1 MPIIS
6 FVNRDIRETGQ
17 SLSVAAVAAVMA
29 IEHNYRVIAI
39 STDFNDKTLENS
51 FYNSKQT
58 SAVTSFLK
66 NTITTD
72 ISNGAEGLIRAF
84 ASNRAS
90 ADMIKSYTKPIL
102 KDRLDVLPGLKT
114 TDYKT
119 FVNMANYFSQI
130 ADVANASYDIVI
142 VDVSQEIPNDVQMR
156 ILNISDLVLV
166 GVNQSLAAVNNFL
179 KLKTVEPF
187 FQKSNVVIEIG
198 KYNPY
203 SKYSAKNIGRI
214 LREKNIPWTVPY
226 NINFS
231 DHASEGKII
240 DYLLGAKMLND
251 PNNQDYS
258 FYTSVAGVA
267 DSIDYKLKELQYLK

>member
-17 SLSVAAVAAVMA
+17 SLSAAVIASVMA

-51 FYNSKQT
+51 FYNPKQA
-58 SAVTSFLK
+58 SVTSFLK

-130 ADVANASYDIVI
+130 ADVANAFYDMVI
-142 VDVSQEIPNDVQMR
+142 VDVSQEIPSDVQMR
-156 ILNISDLVLV
+156 ILNISDLILV
-166 GVNQSLAAVNNFL
+166 GVNQSLSAINNFL
-179 KLKTVEPF
+179 KLKTTEPF

-214 LREKNIPWTVPY
+214 LREKNIPWAVPY

>member
-39 STDFNDKTLENS
+39 STDFNDKTLENC
-51 FYNSKQT
+51 FYNSKQA
-58 SAVTSFLK
+58 SVTSFLK

-130 ADVANASYDIVI
+130 ADVANAFYDMVI
-142 VDVSQEIPNDVQMR
+142 VDVSQEIPSDVQMR

-166 GVNQSLAAVNNFL
+166 GVNQ
-179 KLKTVEPF
+179 
-187 FQKSNVVIEIG
+187 
-198 KYNPY
+198 
-203 SKYSAKNIGRI
+203 
-214 LREKNIPWTVPY
+214 
-226 NINFS
+226 
-231 DHASEGKII
+231 
-240 DYLLGAKMLND
+240 
-251 PNNQDYS
+251 
-258 FYTSVAGVA
+258 
-267 DSIDYKLKELQYLK
+267 

>member
-39 STDFNDKTLENS
+39 STDFNDKTLENC

-58 SAVTSFLK
+58 SVTSFLK

-72 ISNGAEGLIRAF
+72 ISNGAEVLIRVF

-130 ADVANASYDIVI
+130 ADVANAFYDMVI
-142 VDVSQEIPNDVQMR
+142 VDVSQEIPSDVQMR
-156 ILNISDLVLV
+156 I
-166 GVNQSLAAVNNFL
+166 
-179 KLKTVEPF
+179 F
-187 FQKSNVVIEIG
+187 FKKSNVVIEIG

-214 LREKNIPWTVPY
+214 LREKNIPWAVPY

-258 FYTSVAGVA
+258 FYTSVGSVVDA
-267 DSIDYKLKELQYLK
+267 IDYKLKELQYLK

>member
-130 ADVANASYDIVI
+130 ADVANASYDMVI

-214 LREKNIPWTVPY
+214 LREKNIPWAVPY

-258 FYTSVAGVA
+258 FYTSVGRVV
-267 DSIDYKLKELQYLK
+267 DFIDYKLKELQYLK

>member
-17 SLSVAAVAAVMA
+17 SLSAAAVAAVMA

-39 STDFNDKTLENS
+39 STDFNDKTLENC
-51 FYNSKQT
+51 FYNPKQA
-58 SAVTSFLK
+58 SVTSFLK

-130 ADVANASYDIVI
+130 ADVANAFYDMVI
-142 VDVSQEIPNDVQMR
+142 VDVSQEIPSDVQMR

-166 GVNQSLAAVNNFL
+166 GVNQSLSAINNFL
-179 KLKTVEPF
+179 KLKTTEPF
-187 FQKSNVVIEIG
+187 FQKSNVAIEIG

-214 LREKNIPWTVPY
+214 LRIFHGQYHIILIFRIMLLKEKLLIIY
-226 NINFS
+226 LERKCLMIQII
-231 DHASEGKII
+231 KII
-240 DYLLGAKMLND
+240 VFIH
-251 PNNQDYS
+251 Q
-258 FYTSVAGVA
+258 
-267 DSIDYKLKELQYLK
+267 

>member
-51 FYNSKQT
+51 FYNSKQN

-130 ADVANASYDIVI
+130 ADVANASYDMVI
-142 VDVSQEIPNDVQMR
+142 VD
-156 ILNISDLVLV
+156 
-166 GVNQSLAAVNNFL
+166 
-179 KLKTVEPF
+179 
-187 FQKSNVVIEIG
+187 
-198 KYNPY
+198 
-203 SKYSAKNIGRI
+203 SK
-214 LREKNIPWTVPY
+214 
-226 NINFS
+226 
-231 DHASEGKII
+231 
-240 DYLLGAKMLND
+240 
-251 PNNQDYS
+251 
-258 FYTSVAGVA
+258 
-267 DSIDYKLKELQYLK
+267 

>member
-39 STDFNDKTLENS
+39 STDFNDKTLENC
-51 FYNSKQT
+51 FYNSKQA
-58 SAVTSFLK
+58 SVTSFLK

-130 ADVANASYDIVI
+130 ADVANAFYDMVI
-142 VDVSQEIPNDVQMR
+142 VDVSQEIPSDVQMR

-166 GVNQSLAAVNNFL
+166 GVNQSLSAINNFL
-179 KLKTVEPF
+179 KLKTTEP
-187 FQKSNVVIEIG
+187 
-198 KYNPY
+198 
-203 SKYSAKNIGRI
+203 
-214 LREKNIPWTVPY
+214 LREKNIPWAVPY

-258 FYTSVAGVA
+258 FYTSVGSVVDA
-267 DSIDYKLKELQYLK
+267 IDYKLKELQYLK

>member
-39 STDFNDKTLENS
+39 STDFNDKTLENC
-51 FYNSKQT
+51 FYNSKQA
-58 SAVTSFLK
+58 SVTSFLK

-90 ADMIKSYTKPIL
+90 
-102 KDRLDVLPGLKT
+102 VLPGLKT

-130 ADVANASYDIVI
+130 ADVANAFYDMVI
-142 VDVSQEIPNDVQMR
+142 VDVSQEIPSDVQMR

-166 GVNQSLAAVNNFL
+166 GVNQSLSAINNFL
-179 KLKTVEPF
+179 KLKTTEPF

-214 LREKNIPWTVPY
+214 LREKNIPWAVPY

-258 FYTSVAGVA
+258 FYTSVGSVVDA
-267 DSIDYKLKELQYLK
+267 IDYKELQYLK

>member
-39 STDFNDKTLENS
+39 STDFNDKTLENC
-51 FYNSKQT
+51 FYNSKQA
-58 SAVTSFLK
+58 SVTSFLK

-130 ADVANASYDIVI
+130 ADVANAFYDMVI
-142 VDVSQEIPNDVQMR
+142 VDVSQEIPSDVQMR

-166 GVNQSLAAVNNFL
+166 GVNQSLSAINNFL
-179 KLKTVEPF
+179 KLKTTEPF
-187 FQKSNVVIEIG
+187 FQKSNVAIEIG

-203 SKYSAKNIGRI
+203 SKYSAKI
-214 LREKNIPWTVPY
+214 
-226 NINFS
+226 
-231 DHASEGKII
+231 
-240 DYLLGAKMLND
+240 
-251 PNNQDYS
+251 
-258 FYTSVAGVA
+258 
-267 DSIDYKLKELQYLK
+267 